1 MVLSLCN
8 RDKEA
13 SEVARVI
20 RSEPTGP
27 VQCSHTAAHL
37 PRTKGP
43 VTASSEI
50 EPVGSRDG
58 LDDPKLDRATA
69 WWKYE

>member
-8 RDKEA
+8 RDKDG
-13 SEVARVI
+13 SEVASVM

-27 VQCSHTAAHL
+27 VQCGHAAAHF
-37 PRTKGP
+37 PRVEGP

-50 EPVGSRDG
+50 DPIGSRG
-58 LDDPKLDRATA
+58 ALDDPKLDRATA
-69 WWKYE
+69 WWKHE

>member
-8 RDKEA
+8 RDKET

-27 VQCSHTAAHL
+27 MQCRHAADF
-37 PRTKGP
+37 PPTEGP
-43 VTASSEI
+43 VTAPSE
-50 EPVGSRDG
+50 VGRVRSRG
-58 LDDPKLDRATA
+58 ALDDPKLDRATA